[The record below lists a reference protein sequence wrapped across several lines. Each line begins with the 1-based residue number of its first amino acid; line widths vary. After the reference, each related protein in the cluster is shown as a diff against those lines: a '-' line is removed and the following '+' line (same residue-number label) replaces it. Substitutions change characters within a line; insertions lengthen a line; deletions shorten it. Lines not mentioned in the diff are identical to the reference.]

1 MSDLSLFIPLTK
13 VDAEQRLVYGVATA
27 ETKDRSGEVCDYAS
41 TKPYYEKWSGGIHKA
56 TDGKSFGNLRAM
68 HGKVAAGKVTAL
80 AFNDDARQIE
90 VCAKVVDDGEW
101 AKVLEGVYTGFSQ
114 GGAYVKRWKGED
126 GVMRYT
132 ADPSEISL
140 VDLPCLP
147 SATFQVLKADGAAET
162 KHFAAAVT
170 VTPAEPS
177 NADVVARAE
186 ALAKAAGQPGKPGDF
201 IASARQALEAEAA
214 AAALAKVSARGAQEP
229 PAVEPGPDYA
239 GVEQVWKARDG
250 STFAKKSDALAH
262 NARAEAEAAARATTG
277 PVLDLLADLT
287 KRAGGE
293 AEGEP
298 AAQDPPTRPA
308 RKRRRPTDTA
318 GGGAVGKAAAS
329 DLEKGLYGVSR
340 LASLIGEV
348 RDLQSSFAFDAAY
361 AGAQT
366 DVPAR
371 IKAWASQGLSLLVA
385 IVQSEMD
392 DLAGSADDAT
402 MALAAG
408 CLSDDAW
415 GALRKAVP
423 ADSAGGRA
431 LTKVGARNSK
441 SDAEKIQGVHD
452 HAVALGA
459 TCGAE
464 KAAGGDALAKGAEI
478 VEVVRAE
485 LAKVTGERDAL
496 QKAVTDQIM
505 PAIATL
511 QKMIGD
517 QPVPRHLVGRA
528 VTKGAEGTAEPAS
541 DEQAVQL
548 LARMTPE
555 DRATLLIKVAQAN
568 PQHLIPAVR

>member
-1 MSDLSLFIPLTK
+1 MSDLALFIPLTK
-13 VDAEQRLVYGVATA
+13 IDTEQRLVYGVATA
-27 ETKDRSGEVCDYAS
+27 ETADRSGEVCDYAS

-68 HGKVAAGKVTAL
+68 HGKVAAGKVTAI
-80 AFNDDARQIE
+80 AFNDEAKQIE
-90 VCAKVVDDGEW
+90 VCAKVVDDAEW

-162 KHFAAAVT
+162 KHFAPAVT
-170 VTPAEPS
+170 VTPAAPS

-186 ALAKAAGQPGKPGDF
+186 ALAKAAGQAGRPGDF
-201 IASARQALEAEAA
+201 IAPARQALEAEAA
-214 AAALAKVSARGAQEP
+214 AAALAKAGAPGAQEP
-229 PAVEPGPDYA
+229 PAAEPGPDYA
-239 GVEQVWKARDG
+239 GVEQVWKAKDG
-250 STFAKKSDALAH
+250 TTFARKADALAH
-262 NARAEAEAAARATTG
+262 NALAEAEAAARATTG

-287 KRAGGE
+287 KRAGGG

-298 AAQDPPTRPA
+298 GAHEQPARPA
-308 RKRRRPTDTA
+308 KKRRRPVDTA
-318 GGGAVGKAAAS
+318 AGSSVDKVAAS

-371 IKAWASQGLSLLVA
+371 IRAWAAQGLSLLVA

-392 DLAGSADDAT
+392 DLAGGTDDAT

-408 CLSDDAW
+408 RLSDEAW

-423 ADSAGGRA
+423 AASAGGRA
-431 LTKVGARNSK
+431 LAKVGARNSR
-441 SDAEKIQGVHD
+441 SDLDKIQGVHD

-459 TCGAE
+459 TCGAA
-464 KAAGGDALAKGAEI
+464 KAAGGDALAKGADL

-485 LAKVTGERDAL
+485 LAKVAGERDAL
-496 QKAVTDQIM
+496 QKAVTDRIM
-505 PAIATL
+505 PELAKL

-528 VTKGAEGTAEPAS
+528 VTKGAEGTTEPVS

-548 LARMTPE
+548 LAKMTSE
-555 DRATLLIKVAQAN
+555 ERATLMIKVAQAN
-568 PQHLIPAVR
+568 PQQLLPAAR

>member
-13 VDAEQRLVYGVATA
+13 VDTEQRLVYGVATA
-27 ETKDRSGEVCDYAS
+27 ETKDRSGEVCDYTS

-90 VCAKVVDDGEW
+90 VCAKVVDDAEW

-162 KHFAAAVT
+162 KHFAPAVT
-170 VTPAEPS
+170 VTPPAPS
-177 NADVVARAE
+177 NAEVVARAE
-186 ALAKAAGQPGKPGDF
+186 VLAKAAGQAGKPGDF
-201 IASARQALEAEAA
+201 IAPARVALEAEAA
-214 AAALAKVSARGAQEP
+214 AVALAKAGVPETQEP

-239 GVEQVWKARDG
+239 GVEQVWKAKDVT
-250 STFAKKSDALAH
+250 TFAKKADALAH
-262 NARAEAEAAARATTG
+262 NTRADAEAAVKAITG
-277 PVLDLLADLT
+277 PALEALADLT
-287 KRAGGE
+287 KQAGG
-293 AEGEP
+293 APDDGTAKEP
-298 AAQDPPTRPA
+298 AGKPA
-308 RKRRRPTDTA
+308 RTA
-318 GGGAVGKAAAS
+318 KKKTRIAEKAAAS
-329 DLEKGLYGVSR
+329 DLEKSLYGVSR
-340 LASLIGEV
+340 LASLLSEV
-348 RDLQSSFAFDAAY
+348 RDLGNSFAFDAAY
-361 AGAQT
+361 SGEPSTLAVQA
-366 DVPAR
+366 
-371 IKAWASQGLSLLVA
+371 KAWARQGMTLLASMVKE
-385 IVQSEMD
+385 EMD
-392 DLAGSADDAT
+392 DLSDGVEGAA

-408 CLSDDAW
+408 KLSDDAW

-423 ADSAGGRA
+423 AESAGGKA
-431 LTKVGARNSK
+431 LAKVGARNSK

-464 KAAGGDALAKGAEI
+464 KVAGGDLAKGADI

-528 VTKGAEGTAEPAS
+528 ITKGAEGGSEPVG
-541 DEQAVQL
+541 DDQAVQI
-548 LARMTPE
+548 LAKMTPE
-555 DRATLLIKVAQAN
+555 ERATLMIKVAQQN
-568 PQHLIPAVR
+568 PQQLLPATR

>member
-56 TDGKSFGNLRAM
+56 TEGKSFGNLRAM

-90 VCAKVVDDGEW
+90 LCAKVVDDAEW

-140 VDLPCLP
+140 VDMPCLP

-162 KHFAAAVT
+162 KRFSPAVT
-170 VTPAEPS
+170 VTPEEPG

-201 IASARQALEAEAA
+201 IAPARRELEAEAA
-214 AAALAKVSARGAQEP
+214 AAALAKADGPGTQEP
-229 PAVEPGPDYA
+229 PAAEPGPDYA
-239 GVEQVWKARDG
+239 GVEQVWKAKDG
-250 STFAKKSDALAH
+250 TTFAKKADALAH
-262 NARAEAEAAARATTG
+262 NARAEAEAAARAITG
-277 PVLDLLADLT
+277 PALDALADLT
-287 KRAGGE
+287 KQAGVGT
-293 AEGEP
+293 EGEP
-298 AAQDPPTRPA
+298 AAEEQPAKPA
-308 RKRRRPTDTA
+308 RKRRRPADTA
-318 GGGAVGKAAAS
+318 AGSTVDKVAAS

-348 RDLQSSFAFDAAY
+348 KDLQSSFAFDAAY

-371 IKAWASQGLSLLVA
+371 IKAWASQGLSLLMA

-408 CLSDDAW
+408 RLSDDAW
-415 GALRKAVP
+415 GALRKAVLVN
-423 ADSAGGRA
+423 SAGGQA
-431 LTKVGARNSK
+431 LAKVGARNNK

-464 KAAGGDALAKGAEI
+464 KAAGGDGLAKGADL

-496 QKAVTDQIM
+496 KKAVTDQIM
-505 PAIATL
+505 PAIAML

-528 VTKGAEGTAEPAS
+528 VTKGAEGAAELVS

-548 LARMTPE
+548 LARMTSE
-555 DRATLLIKVAQAN
+555 ERATLMIKVAQAN
-568 PQHLIPAVR
+568 PQQLLPAAR

>member
-1 MSDLSLFIPLTK
+1 MSDLSLFLPLTK

-80 AFNDDARQIE
+80 SFNDDAKQIE
-90 VCAKVVDDGEW
+90 ICAKVVDEAEW

-132 ADPSEISL
+132 AEPSEISL

-147 SATFQVLKADGAAET
+147 SATFQVLKADGAET
-162 KHFAAAVT
+162 RRFAPAVT
-170 VTPAEPS
+170 VAPVEPS
-177 NADVVARAE
+177 NADIVARAE
-186 ALAKAAGQPGKPGDF
+186 ALAKAAGQEGKPGDF
-201 IASARQALEAEAA
+201 IAPARQALEAEAA
-214 AAALAKVSARGAQEP
+214 AAALAKMGAPGAQE
-229 PAVEPGPDYA
+229 ASTAEPGPDYA
-239 GVEQVWKARDG
+239 GVEQVWKAKDG
-250 STFAKKSDALAH
+250 TTFAKKADALAH

-287 KRAGGE
+287 KQAGGG

-298 AAQDPPTRPA
+298 PARDSPARPA
-308 RKRRRPTDTA
+308 RKRRRTADTA
-318 GGGAVGKAAAS
+318 PGGTADKAAAS

-348 RDLQSSFAFDAAY
+348 KDLQSSFAFDAAY

-371 IKAWASQGLSLLVA
+371 IRAWASQGLSLLVA

-408 CLSDDAW
+408 RLSDDAW

-423 ADSAGGRA
+423 ADSPGGRA
-431 LTKVGARNSK
+431 LAKVGARNSR
-441 SDAEKIQGVHD
+441 SDLEKIQGVHD

-459 TCGAE
+459 TCGAG
-464 KAAGGDALAKGAEI
+464 KAAGGDALAKGAEL

-485 LAKVTGERDAL
+485 LTKVTGERDAL

-528 VTKGAEGTAEPAS
+528 VTKGAEGGPEPVT
-541 DEQAVQL
+541 DEQALQL
-548 LARMTPE
+548 LARMSPDE
-555 DRATLLIKVAQAN
+555 RATLLIKVAQAN
-568 PQHLIPAVR
+568 PQQLVPAAR